1 MLRLSDPVGRREEKM
16 RNPWTTKN
24 PYMSVWLSAANKTM
38 GSARGQATA
47 AVKQQVASM
56 QAESIKQLV
65 DFWSGKPRTPPTK
78 KNPR

>member
-1 MLRLSDPVGRREEKM
+1 M

-47 AVKQQVASM
+47 EAKRQVAAI
-56 QAESIKQLV
+56 QAESVRQLV
-65 DFWSGKPRTPPTK
+65 DFWSGKTRAAPIKKSPR
-78 KNPR
+78 